1 MFLHTYFQWSPG
13 ALRLMKKFS
22 NLELK
27 PQYKPAGKA
36 APKADKTM
44 RAKKRSSEG
53 VPDIKQSS
61 QIKIQSCPEHIFS
74 PTRQQHQIRNAPSA
88 IKKEQSTQSE
98 EETGASAMAKETALP
113 TQGKQVN
120 KVNSSYTDNASGQQ
134 GDMQQQDDSQLQS
147 ERLPSLNPKRP
158 TFLKRLKSK
167 SKKTKPDVQRLE
179 PADENRLNDGFGLNF
194 QQSKE
199 SNKKKSTSF
208 KKVSEQ
214 GASNSGTQIA
224 DNQTKKVSQVQPTPA
239 METGEA
245 SGSHTYLRQE
255 KNGGVKKERASFWK
269 KLLNDNEKTMRKSK
283 LTPAKDRSEA
293 AGDASSSSLPEQT
306 LQSKS

>member
-53 VPDIKQSS
+53 VLDIKQSS

-74 PTRQQHQIRNAPSA
+74 PTRQQHQSGRAPSA
-88 IKKEQSTQSE
+88 IKKAQSTQSQ
-98 EETGASAMAKETALP
+98 EETGASATVKETAQP
-113 TQGKQVN
+113 TQAKQVN

-134 GDMQQQDDSQLQS
+134 GDMQQQDDTLQS

-179 PADENRLNDGFGLNF
+179 PADENRLNDGFGLYF

-208 KKVSEQ
+208 NKVSEQ
-214 GASNSGTQIA
+214 GAYNSGTQIA

-239 METGEA
+239 MEIGEA

-283 LTPAKDRSEA
+283 LTPAKDRPEA